1 MTRHPL
7 LEVTTVA
14 ENESEEPKKA
24 TVNEAGAKGGKAR
37 AEKLSPKRRREIG
50 KAAAVARW
58 AKEKGSEAGGSIP
71 RATHGG
77 VMQVGDIAIP
87 CYVLETG
94 IRVISHRGLQKSLG
108 LAVKG
113 SATKTAHFM
122 GQFELKVPDGKD
134 LTARLSNPIRFTPPF
149 GRSGFGYEATV
160 LADICEVVLAA
171 RQAGVTVGRN
181 ADRLAVQCEI
191 LLRGFARVGIIALV
205 DEATGYQYDRA
216 RDELHRILEQYVS
229 KELARWEK
237 TFDADFYKHMHRLKG
252 WTFDPSGKR
261 SHAVARLTVD
271 LTYDRIHPDL
281 LAELKQV
288 RDEKERRGQ
297 KLHQWLTTGDQGG
310 HPRLKQ
316 HLEGIGALMEVARDW
331 NEFKYWID
339 RRYPKHNETMCIPFP
354 EPEEEDAP
362 VKPAE
367 G

>member
-1 MTRHPL
+1 MKTGGDESDDPKR
-7 LEVTTVA
+7 TTV
-14 ENESEEPKKA
+14 S
-24 TVNEAGAKGGKAR
+24 EAGAKGGRAR
-37 AEKLSPKRRREIG
+37 AAKLSPKRRREIG
-50 KAAAVARW
+50 QAAAAARW
-58 AKEKGSEAGGSIP
+58 AKERGDKAADGIP

-94 IRVISHRGLQKSLG
+94 TRVISHRGLQKSLG
-108 LAVKG
+108 LAVTG
-113 SATKTAHFM
+113 GASKTAHFM
-122 GQFELKVPDGKD
+122 GQFELKVADGKD

-181 ADRLAVQCEI
+181 ADRLAAQCEI

-216 RDELHRILEQYVS
+216 RDELHRILERYVS

-252 WTFDPSGKR
+252 WAFDPSGKR

-281 LAELKQV
+281 LAELKHV
-288 RDEKERRGQ
+288 REEKGRPSH
-297 KLHQWLTTGDQGG
+297 KLHRWLTTGDQGG

-316 HLEGIGALMEVARDW
+316 HLEGIGALMKVADNW
-331 NEFKYWID
+331 EQFKYWID
-339 RRYPKHNETMCIPFP
+339 RHYPKHNETMCIPFP
-354 EPEEEDAP
+354 EPEEEDALVEP
-362 VKPAE
+362 TQ